1 MKKVFFAIL
10 VGGLMLSACEDSE
23 VKVPPVIEELVVE
36 SDSIQIEAYM
46 SFSFTYRFTD
56 NTGLSKF
63 KVRIEDEFEGARLS
77 AAPWNLEEE
86 YDLEGLLG
94 EGAKSYGILY
104 DTEHPDVEP
113 GRYRLDVIVQDIDLN
128 ETSESQYFVI
138 YE

>member
-1 MKKVFFAIL
+1 MKKVVFALLAGVI
-10 VGGLMLSACEDSE
+10 MLSACEDSE

-36 SDSIQIEAYM
+36 NDSIQIEEFM

-63 KVRIEDEFEGARLS
+63 KVRIEDDFVGARLS
-77 AAPWNLEEE
+77 AAPWYVEEE

-94 EGAKSYGILY
+94 EGERSYGILF
-104 DTEHPDVEP
+104 DTENPDVEP

-128 ETSESQYFVI
+128 ETSESQHFVI